1 MKRMNAVCTQ
11 CASREVY
18 SKHLCLACYKETFQ
32 KRFPTPKADR
42 EWYKNRQ
49 ATMEALSILAQL
61 HLPLF
66 PDQREK
72 EIHEHDDRSSQANFA
87 ETDENLYQKEQEEG
101 RYLNL
106 RTTMEEENPYHL
118 S

>member
-18 SKHLCLACYKETFQ
+18 SKKLCLACYKETFQ

-61 HLPLF
+61 NLPLF
-66 PDQREK
+66 PSQPEK
-72 EIHEHDDRSSQANFA
+72 EIHEHDVRSSP
-87 ETDENLYQKEQEEG
+87 TDENLYQKEQEEG
-101 RYLNL
+101 RHLDL
-106 RTTMEEENPYHL
+106 RAVMEEENPYHL